1 MGLHASTQPHLL
13 IVDDDPVSLNLAVS
27 IFGQQYQITTAEDG
41 QAALDAL
48 SDAID
53 LVLLDVELPRVHG
66 FEVLRRIRA
75 SAEYT
80 RLPVMLV
87 SGLSDSEDIARGL
100 LLGANDYI
108 VKPVDPRLARA
119 RLNTQL
125 ALKRMMDAQQHALSE
140 LQAAQQMKDHFFSI
154 ASHDLQNPIN
164 TIQMAHFLLRGMI
177 EPNADTQK
185 LLNNIELALDSMQE
199 IVRDYLDTAALQSSA
214 IDLSVAPVE
223 VNQVLWDVAMQHTVA
238 AQKKGILLTV
248 CDSSGTVIADAR
260 RLAQALGNLVSN
272 AIKYSPAGSEVLIS
286 SDQSEHGVRIAVR
299 DYGPGIPAAER
310 DLLFRE
316 FSKTSSRPTAGE
328 TSTGLGLWI
337 VKQLI
342 GLQGGV
348 VGADFPDEGGSN
360 FWIELPTA
368 HQPIALKAYAS

>member
-1 MGLHASTQPHLL
+1 
-13 IVDDDPVSLNLAVS
+13 
-27 IFGQQYQITTAEDG
+27 
-41 QAALDAL
+41 
-48 SDAID
+48 
-53 LVLLDVELPRVHG
+53 
-66 FEVLRRIRA
+66 
-75 SAEYT
+75 
-80 RLPVMLV
+80 
-87 SGLSDSEDIARGL
+87 
-100 LLGANDYI
+100 
-108 VKPVDPRLARA
+108 
-119 RLNTQL
+119 
-125 ALKRMMDAQQHALSE
+125 
-140 LQAAQQMKDHFFSI
+140 
-154 ASHDLQNPIN
+154 
-164 TIQMAHFLLRGMI
+164 
-177 EPNADTQK
+177 
-185 LLNNIELALDSMQE
+185 MQE